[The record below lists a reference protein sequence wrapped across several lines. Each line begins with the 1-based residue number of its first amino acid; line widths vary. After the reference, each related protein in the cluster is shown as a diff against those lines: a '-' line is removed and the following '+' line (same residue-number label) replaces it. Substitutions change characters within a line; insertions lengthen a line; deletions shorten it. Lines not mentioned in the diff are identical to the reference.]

1 MARFPDSEMID
12 FIAAGSERM
21 YTRFCERWLERA
33 IRMAAQRTADP
44 ILAQDIARRALIAVW
59 DSAGWE
65 RGRPADAATWI
76 GVLID
81 RAAGEVT
88 VPPVAGTS
96 AAVLADLA
104 AVARLRPQRPPV
116 MDGEG
121 PWRRLWRFV
130 TR

>member
-21 YTRFCERWLERA
+21 YTRFCERWLERS
-33 IRMAAQRTADP
+33 INMAFLRTTDP
-44 ILAQDIARRALIAVW
+44 GLAQDIARRALIAVW
-59 DSAGWE
+59 DGAG
-65 RGRPADAATWI
+65 RTKGRPADVATWL

-81 RAAGEVT
+81 QAAGEVT

-96 AAVLADLA
+96 AAILDDLV
-104 AVARLRPQRPPV
+104 AVARLRPQPPPV
-116 MDGEG
+116 TAGIG
-121 PWRRLWRFV
+121 QWRRLWRLV